1 MDMTN
6 AGVTYLVAG
15 TCGVAALAAF
25 VWFIVVPAWTA
36 YSRTWER
43 VAASFLTLYVLAAL
57 LLLGS
62 AGGVAIAYYWDRIA
76 A

>member
-1 MDMTN
+1 MSNGSLTFLI
-6 AGVTYLVAG
+6 GGL
-15 TCGVAALAAF
+15 CGIAAFAAF
-25 VWFIVVPAWTA
+25 VWFIAVPAWTS

-43 VAASFLTLYVLAAL
+43 VAASFLALYVLAAM
-57 LLLGS
+57 LLLGG

>member
-1 MDMTN
+1 MTN
-6 AGVTYLVAG
+6 TEVTYIVG
-15 TCGVAALAAF
+15 GICGAAALGAF
-25 VWFIVVPAWTA
+25 VWFIVWPAWTA

-57 LLLGS
+57 LLLGG
-62 AGGVAIAYYWDRIA
+62 AGGVASAYYWDRIA

>member
-1 MDMTN
+1 MSNT
-6 AGVTYLVAG
+6 ALTYLIGG
-15 TCGVAALAAF
+15 TCGLVALGAF
-25 VWFIVVPAWTA
+25 VWFIGVPAWTS

-43 VAASFLTLYVLAAL
+43 VAASFLAIYVLAAL
-57 LLLGS
+57 VLLGG

>member
-1 MDMTN
+1 MSNT
-6 AGVTYLVAG
+6 ALTYVIGG
-15 TCGVAALAAF
+15 TCGLAALGAF
-25 VWFIVVPAWTA
+25 VWFIGVPAWTS

-43 VAASFLTLYVLAAL
+43 VAASFLAIYVLAAL
-57 LLLGS
+57 VLLGG

>member
-1 MDMTN
+1 MTN
-6 AGVTYLVAG
+6 TEVTYLLG
-15 TCGVAALAAF
+15 GICGVAALAAF
-25 VWFIVVPAWTA
+25 VWFIAWPAWGA

-57 LLLGS
+57 LLLGG

>member
-1 MDMTN
+1 MTN

-15 TCGVAALAAF
+15 ACGVAALAAF
-25 VWFIVVPAWTA
+25 VWFIAVPAWTA
-36 YSRTWER
+36 YSRAWER
-43 VAASFLTLYVLAAL
+43 VAAGFLTLYVLAAL
-57 LLLGS
+57 LLLGG